1 MVATWNDDARVV
13 LIDEMRKRTEMWDS
27 RRERYASTDRKK
39 EVFSEIAAT
48 INASGVCATQI
59 FTEDDVRTQWKNLKD
74 TFKRK
79 LKKRQADVDAGVED
93 AEPTWRFW
101 SKMLFIRHECH
112 HDAPSASINAS
123 VNTENSFP
131 EMTAVDTPPHSLES
145 LLSLVEKQISD
156 ESSNSVDGNGAS
168 AELGNASTSLP
179 QNSFACEGTEINSNH
194 SIHSPEETDGV
205 ASHSPIHHSATAL
218 TRLRRKALKRKAL
231 EVDAATLMCSMH
243 PKADFEDEYTWFGR
257 SVASSLRRLS
267 DSAPIVSLTLKKQIS
282 DLIYE
287 AELKQLMRS
296 QKVEEA

>member
-1 MVATWNDDARVV
+1 
-13 LIDEMRKRTEMWDS
+13 
-27 RRERYASTDRKK
+27 ERYASTDRKK

-79 LKKRQADVDAGVED
+79 LKKRQADVDAGIED

-156 ESSNSVDGNGAS
+156 ESSNSIDGNGTS
-168 AELGNASTSLP
+168 PDLGNASTSVP
-179 QNSFACEGTEINSNH
+179 QNSYPCEATEINSNH
-194 SIHSPEETDGV
+194 SIHSPEETDVCISYVHFKKQLRGV
-205 ASHSPIHHSATAL
+205 ASHSPIHPSATAL
-218 TRLRRKALKRKAL
+218 TRLRRKALKRKTL
-231 EVDAATLMCSMH
+231 DVDGNTLVCAVH

-257 SVASSLRRLS
+257 SVANSLRRLS
-267 DSAPIVSLTLKKQIS
+267 DNAPIVSLTLKKQIS

-296 QKVEEA
+296 QKAEDA